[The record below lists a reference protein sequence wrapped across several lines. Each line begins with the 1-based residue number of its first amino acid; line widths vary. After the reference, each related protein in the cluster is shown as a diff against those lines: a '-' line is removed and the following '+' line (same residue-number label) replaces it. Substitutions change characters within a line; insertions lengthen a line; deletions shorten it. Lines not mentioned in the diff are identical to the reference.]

1 MDAGIKEALQSGIL
15 GGYPVVDIKVALV
28 DGSYHEVDSSE
39 MAFKIAGS
47 MAIKEA
53 LKNAEPVLL
62 EPIMKVSINTP
73 EDYLGDVISSV
84 SARRGRIE
92 GMEDNA
98 GSKDI
103 QAVAP
108 LAELFGYTTSLRSMT
123 QGRGSFTMQPSHY
136 EEVSK
141 NIQEDLLS
149 RKSK

>member
-1 MDAGIKEALQSGIL
+1 
-15 GGYPVVDIKVALV
+15 
-28 DGSYHEVDSSE
+28 
-39 MAFKIAGS
+39 
-47 MAIKEA
+47 
-53 LKNAEPVLL
+53 
-62 EPIMKVSINTP
+62 MKVSINTP

-84 SARRGRIE
+84 SSRRGRIE

>member
-1 MDAGIKEALQSGIL
+1 
-15 GGYPVVDIKVALV
+15 
-28 DGSYHEVDSSE
+28 
-39 MAFKIAGS
+39 
-47 MAIKEA
+47 
-53 LKNAEPVLL
+53 LL